1 MAKDTASQFIVD
13 NFELE
18 DRLAVV
24 LIDRRSGVVT
34 QRIASANQIASQEF
48 QVWLES
54 ENRSGRDFFISMNA
68 LASDARTRTRGDV
81 ATIRHLYLDFDE
93 NGTQA
98 VQRLQSREDIPK
110 PNYLVNT
117 SPDHWHISWRVQGF
131 GKEQAEATIREL
143 AREFGADPAA
153 TDCARVM
160 RVPGFVNRKRH
171 PTYLVRAER
180 LSTEVYTPDQFPR
193 PEQEGRRTATPEGEF
208 GSPGG
213 RKMRPGHLSQ
223 SELDWAYAK
232 RALSRGDSPE
242 SVITAIAN
250 YRRGDKPD
258 PEYYARLTVR
268 KAAQDLAHPTP
279 TRDSWAGPLMHVL
292 HHVFPK

>member
-1 MAKDTASQFIVD
+1 MAKDTASQFILD

-24 LIDRRSGVVT
+24 LIDRRSGVVM

-48 QVWLES
+48 QVWLKN
-54 ENRSGRDFFISMNA
+54 ENRSGRDVFISMNT
-68 LASDARTRTRGDV
+68 LAENARTRTRGDV
-81 ATIRHLYLDFDE
+81 ATIRHLYLDFDD

-98 VQRLQSREDIPK
+98 VQNLQSREDIPK
-110 PNYLVNT
+110 PNNLVNT
-117 SPDHWHISWRVQGF
+117 SPDHWQVSWKVQGF
-131 GKEQAEATIREL
+131 GKEQAKATIREL

-160 RVPGFVNRKRH
+160 RVPGFVNHKHH
-171 PTYLVRAER
+171 PPHFVRTER
-180 LSTEVYTPDQFPR
+180 LSAAVYTPDQFPR
-193 PEQEGRRTATPEGEF
+193 PEQEDRRTATPGGEF
-208 GSPGG
+208 GSAGG
-213 RKMRPGHLSQ
+213 RKLRPGHLSQ

-242 SVITAIAN
+242 SAIAAIAN

-258 PEYYARLTVR
+258 PEYYARLTVG
-268 KAAQDLAHPTP
+268 KAAQDLVHPTLP
-279 TRDSWAGPLMHVL
+279 RETLGPDR
-292 HHVFPK
+292 

>member
-1 MAKDTASQFIVD
+1 MANDAAAQFILD

-24 LIDRRSGVVT
+24 LIDRRFGVVT

-48 QVWLES
+48 QVWLMN
-54 ENRSGRDFFISMNA
+54 ENRSGHDVFVSMNV
-68 LASDARTRTRGDV
+68 LADDARTRTRRDV

-93 NGTQA
+93 NGTRA
-98 VQRLQSREDIPK
+98 VQHLQGREELPK
-110 PNYLVNT
+110 PNYVVNT
-117 SPDHWHISWRVQGF
+117 SPDHWQVSWKVQGF

-143 AREFGADPAA
+143 VREFGADPAA

-160 RVPGFVNRKRH
+160 RVPGFMNHKRH
-171 PTYLVRAER
+171 PTHLVRAER
-180 LSTEVYTPDQFPR
+180 LSTTVYTPDQFPR
-193 PEQEGRRTATPEGEF
+193 PKQEDRRHGTPEREF
-208 GSPGG
+208 GSAAG
-213 RKMRPGHLSQ
+213 RKLRPGHLSQ

-242 SVITAIAN
+242 SVVAAIAN
-250 YRRGDKPD
+250 YRRGDKSD

-268 KAAQDLAHPTP
+268 KAAEDLTHYAPSPDT
-279 TRDSWAGPLMHVL
+279 DGPDR
-292 HHVFPK
+292 